1 MLKQTILSSLFALS
15 LSTAAAA
22 NAPAESLRP
31 VFIEGGQYTAV
42 LSQGQ
47 QSWRLLPADGVDLAV
62 SAVAGCE
69 PGDRLP
75 EGIWLVTRDA
85 QGRPMLSAP
94 SVTALPAGHPEQVA
108 LRPCGGA
115 DGEGLF
121 VAAPQGLID
130 WLGYNTGAIYVEN

>member
-1 MLKQTILSSLFALS
+1 MLKHTLLSSLFALA

-22 NAPAESLRP
+22 NAPADSLRP
-31 VFIEGGQYTAV
+31 VFVEGGQYTAV
-42 LSQGQ
+42 LDQGRQ
-47 QSWRLLPADGVDLAV
+47 AWRLLPADGVDLAV
-62 SAVAGCE
+62 SAVEACE
-69 PGDRLP
+69 PGSRLP
-75 EGIWLVTRDA
+75 EGIWLLTRDA
-85 QGRPMLSAP
+85 EGRPTLSAP

-108 LRPCGGA
+108 LRACGDA